1 MNDTSIDAT
10 IPSERHDVTLYVT
23 ARIKV
28 INVQGATDAARIE
41 AAIQA
46 ANTDLLNTNV
56 LAFGGRTLAQVEATV
71 VEPNFTIYTAFAED
85 VTGALVD
92 RVSAPHTANPLI
104 ESECVYH
111 GRDMAP
117 IVDGMTVEDRAMAL
131 LRDFVSSC
139 GQNQATP
146 EFMSLFQDK
155 ATSIVNDE
163 SKALFSDC
171 ITWKHARR
179 PMWASV
185 LPEPGKPGTFRVLRF
200 DSNGFS
206 GHSCFS
212 SKEAA
217 LTAAQTEDY
226 TVPDSSAL
234 ARLSETRE
242 FQRGN
247 LRTELGQQ
255 FYSGEISAD
264 DFRKRLEDFNAR

>member
-10 IPSERHDVTLYVT
+10 IPSERHDVTLVSAT

-92 RVSAPHTANPLI
+92 WVSAPHTANPLI

-131 LRDFVSSC
+131 LRDFVPPVDRIRQLQSS
-139 GQNQATP
+139 
-146 EFMSLFQDK
+146 
-155 ATSIVNDE
+155 
-163 SKALFSDC
+163 
-171 ITWKHARR
+171 
-179 PMWASV
+179 
-185 LPEPGKPGTFRVLRF
+185 
-200 DSNGFS
+200 
-206 GHSCFS
+206 
-212 SKEAA
+212 
-217 LTAAQTEDY
+217 
-226 TVPDSSAL
+226 
-234 ARLSETRE
+234 
-242 FQRGN
+242 
-247 LRTELGQQ
+247 
-255 FYSGEISAD
+255 
-264 DFRKRLEDFNAR
+264 